1 MVCESLQDPGNS
13 DLFNQL
19 DAQFIRPK
27 LNEALNEVRNEEFF
41 VTINL
46 LPLTFQ
52 ISNSNVEFNTAEL
65 IEQCHQN
72 QSLYNILKLENSHN
86 ISQLADWRKRYGI
99 GDYIENLK
107 NKIQLE
113 QLKHITLLSPETS
126 KDLREL
132 ADSRI
137 SDMNFTQFTT
147 LLENEITKID
157 LNTFISRLKEL
168 KDQVYS
174 FDATRPIAPKL
185 ENEAL
190 WLGQMNDV
198 VEEMKVTVANLTVT
212 VAELEEISKFNKSS
226 MREAITSLL
235 GQADRDTEILQ
246 TEGPELITSLT
257 DQYVGETVDII
268 DSYVSRVSSRI
279 QTEVGF
285 CSPLST
291 SYNATVM
298 AVCVVVEPYN
308 GKSLWMTRRG

>member
-1 MVCESLQDPGNS
+1 MKFQTASVIS
-13 DLFNQL
+13 D
-19 DAQFIRPK
+19 
-27 LNEALNEVRNEEFF
+27 
-41 VTINL
+41 
-46 LPLTFQ
+46 
-52 ISNSNVEFNTAEL
+52 
-65 IEQCHQN
+65 CHQN
-72 QSLYNILKLENSHN
+72 LTLYTILKLERSSHN
-86 ISQLADWRKRYGI
+86 ISQLADWRARYGI

-113 QLKHITLLSPETS
+113 QLKHITLLFPETA
-126 KDLREL
+126 KDLKEL
-132 ADSRI
+132 ADSKI
-137 SDMNFTQFTT
+137 SDMNFTGLTS
-147 LLENEITKID
+147 LLEAEITKID
-157 LNTFISRLKEL
+157 LPTFITRLKVL

-174 FDATRPIAPKL
+174 FEATRPIAPKL

-190 WLGQMNDV
+190 WLGQMNNM
-198 VEEMKVTVANLTVT
+198 VEEMKVTVANLSLTVGQLG
-212 VAELEEISKFNKSS
+212 EMFKFNKSS

-235 GQADRDTEILQ
+235 GQADRATEILQ

-308 GKSLWMTRRG
+308 GKSL

>member
-1 MVCESLQDPGNS
+1 MKFQTASVIS
-13 DLFNQL
+13 D
-19 DAQFIRPK
+19 
-27 LNEALNEVRNEEFF
+27 
-41 VTINL
+41 
-46 LPLTFQ
+46 
-52 ISNSNVEFNTAEL
+52 
-65 IEQCHQN
+65 CHQN
-72 QSLYNILKLENSHN
+72 LTLYTILKLERSSHN
-86 ISQLADWRKRYGI
+86 ITQLADWRARYGI

-113 QLKHITLLSPETS
+113 QLKHITLLFPETA
-126 KDLREL
+126 KDLKEL
-132 ADSRI
+132 ADSKI
-137 SDMNFTQFTT
+137 SDMNFTGLTS
-147 LLENEITKID
+147 LLEAEITEID
-157 LNTFISRLKEL
+157 LPTFITRLKVL

-174 FDATRPIAPKL
+174 FEATRPIAPKL

-190 WLGQMNDV
+190 WLGQMYNL
-198 VEEMKVTVANLTVT
+198 VEDMKVAVANLSLTVGQ
-212 VAELEEISKFNKSS
+212 LEEMSKFNKSS

-235 GQADRDTEILQ
+235 GQADRATEILQ

>member
-1 MVCESLQDPGNS
+1 MEFQTASVIS
-13 DLFNQL
+13 D
-19 DAQFIRPK
+19 
-27 LNEALNEVRNEEFF
+27 
-41 VTINL
+41 
-46 LPLTFQ
+46 
-52 ISNSNVEFNTAEL
+52 
-65 IEQCHQN
+65 CHQN
-72 QSLYNILKLENSHN
+72 LTLYTIPKLERSLHN
-86 ISQLADWRKRYGI
+86 ISQLADWRARYGI

-113 QLKHITLLSPETS
+113 QLKHITLLFPETA
-126 KDLREL
+126 KDLKEL
-132 ADSRI
+132 ADSKI
-137 SDMNFTQFTT
+137 SDMNFTGLTS
-147 LLENEITKID
+147 LLEAEITKID
-157 LNTFISRLKEL
+157 LPTFITRLKVL

-174 FDATRPIAPKL
+174 FEATRPIAPKL

-190 WLGQMNDV
+190 WLGQMNDL
-198 VEEMKVTVANLTVT
+198 VEEMKITVANLSLTVGQ
-212 VAELEEISKFNKSS
+212 LEEMFKFNKSS

-235 GQADRDTEILQ
+235 GQADRATEILQ

-298 AVCVVVEPYN
+298 VV
-308 GKSLWMTRRG
+308 